1 MTEQWQTIRPILES
15 ALELDPAH
23 RPAFLDGACV
33 DAVLRREVDSLI
45 VAQERNSNFLEG
57 SAAAEVIPDHNT
69 PSGAAWT
76 AGMKLGPY
84 EIQSLLGAGG
94 MGEVYRAN
102 DTRLDRVVAVKV
114 LPAHLSSDP
123 VRRQRFERE
132 ARAIAALQHSNI
144 CTVYDVGEHEG
155 RQFIVM
161 ELLEGRPLS
170 AWVKEQA
177 LPEEQVVKLGIQ
189 IADALGEAHDKG
201 ILHRD
206 LKPANILVTTRGQA
220 KILDFGLAK
229 LARPR
234 VDAGRSFG
242 LSGPQIMMGTLPYMA
257 PEQLRGETSD
267 VRTDIWGIGAVLYE
281 MCTAQPP
288 FPGEGPLL
296 VDAILNKTPR
306 PPREINPQVSN
317 ALERVALK
325 ALEKDP
331 DKRHQTAY
339 ELGSD
344 LQQLSASRAPQS
356 AHLPRLGL
364 TVALLVLAALVSW
377 YGVKRF
383 GKPTGDTSG
392 TTMRRSVAVLGF
404 KDLAGRPETAWLSA
418 AFSEMLT
425 TEVAAGQHLR
435 TISAES
441 VARVTK
447 DLGLVNNDNLSRDT
461 LARIRKNSGSD
472 VVVLGS
478 YLDLGKESGGQIR
491 LDLRIQDATSGE
503 TITSFTENGSELG
516 LLELVGRTGAEL
528 RERLGAGS
536 LSEADRA
543 TLKASQPSTVDAA
556 RLYAEGLSKLRVFD
570 ALTARDLL
578 QQAAAADPNNPFIYS
593 AEAQAWS
600 LLGYE
605 DRARQAAKQAF
616 DLSVNLPPA
625 QRQQIEARYWQATA
639 QWGKAIAIY
648 RDRFTA
654 APDNLEDGLN
664 LANAQ
669 IQGGQGKDALQTLAT
684 LRKLPP
690 PQGEDPRIDVAEAEA
705 ANSISDFKRQL
716 VAAGIAAQKSEAQG
730 ARLLMAQARIA
741 EGRAFRNLGEPEKS
755 NAASEAARALFAS
768 VGDRLGEA
776 RVLHNI
782 GAVDYDRG
790 DLNAARK
797 AFDESFAIRQQIGN
811 RRGAANELN
820 SIAVVLTHQKNI
832 TEAMSAYKQSLEI
845 SKGVGDLQQ
854 TGVTLNNLGT
864 LQRDTG
870 DFAAARRSFDHA
882 LALDRKVGKQGEV
895 ASVLI
900 NVALMLTTEGDLT
913 AARSDLEQVLEIYSS
928 TGEIKGIPLIDL
940 AEVQFA
946 LGNLAAAEKL
956 DSESY
961 QIFQSSD
968 QKVFA
973 SWPLYGL
980 AEIQFQR
987 DDLKGARE
995 KHEEALRLRQQ
1006 GGETQ
1011 AVAESY
1017 AALSAV
1023 YREQGQL
1030 GDAENAAAK
1039 ALSGFQEAADDEGQ
1053 ARTHLSNALI
1063 FLGQSRLPDAQRAIV
1078 QPRDLSKKSASLSL
1092 KIKLA
1097 ITDARVRMAAGKE
1110 AEAKA
1115 LLASSL
1121 LQARRKG
1128 LLELEYESR
1137 LVLGELERK
1146 SGDISAG
1153 NAALGKLQKEAAA
1166 KDYRLIARQAADAAA
1181 KN

>member
-1 MTEQWQTIRPILES
+1 MTPEQWQTIRPILES
-15 ALELDPAH
+15 ALELDLAS
-23 RPAFLDGACV
+23 RPAFLDRACA
-33 DAVLRREVDSLI
+33 DAALRREVDSLI
-45 VAQERNSNFLEG
+45 SAQERDSNFLERP
-57 SAAAEVIPDHNT
+57 AVAEAVLDQDIV
-69 PSGAAWT
+69 SGAAWT

-161 ELLEGRPLS
+161 ELVEGRPLS
-170 AWVKEQA
+170 ACVKEQA
-177 LPEEQVVKLGIQ
+177 LTEEQVVKLGIQ

-220 KILDFGLAK
+220 KVLDFGLAK
-229 LARPR
+229 LARPM
-234 VDAGRSFG
+234 VDAGRNLG

-257 PEQLRGETSD
+257 PEQLLGETSD

-288 FPGEGPLL
+288 FPQSGPIL
-296 VDAILNKTPR
+296 VDAILNTTPR
-306 PPREINPQVSN
+306 PPREINPQVSS
-317 ALERVALK
+317 ALERVVAK
-325 ALEKDP
+325 ALQKDP
-331 DKRHQTAY
+331 NKRYQNAY

-344 LQQLSASRAPQS
+344 LQRLSAGAPRS
-356 AHLPRLGL
+356 ARLPFARIAL
-364 TVALLVLAALVSW
+364 ALLLVGAAVAW
-377 YGVKRF
+377 YAVERF
-383 GKPTGDTSG
+383 GKPNGDISG
-392 TTMRRSVAVLGF
+392 TKIRRSVAVLGF
-404 KDLAGRPETAWLSA
+404 KDLAGRSETAWLSA
-418 AFSEMLT
+418 ALSEMLT
-425 TEVAAGQHLR
+425 TEVEAGQHLR

-441 VARVTK
+441 VARVTR
-447 DLGLVNNDNLSRDT
+447 DLGLVNSDNLPRDI

-472 VVVLGS
+472 LVVLGS
-478 YLDLGKESGGQIR
+478 YLDLGKESRGQIR
-491 LDLRIQDATSGE
+491 VDLRIQDATSGE
-503 TITSFTENGSELG
+503 TITSFTETGNELG

-536 LSEADRA
+536 LSEADKA

-578 QQAAAADPNNPFIYS
+578 QQAAAADPDNPFIHS

-605 DRARQAAKQAF
+605 DRASQAAKQAF
-616 DLSVNLPPA
+616 DLSVNLPPV

-639 QWGKAIAIY
+639 QWEKAIAIY

-669 IQGGQGKDALQTLAT
+669 VQGGQGKHALQTLAI

-690 PQGEDPRIDVAEAEA
+690 PQGEDPRIDLAEAEA
-705 ANSISDFKRQL
+705 ANSISDFKAQL
-716 VAAGIAAQKSEAQG
+716 VAAGIAVQKSEAQG

-741 EGRAFRNLGEPEKS
+741 EGRAFRSLGEQEKS
-755 NAASEAARALFAS
+755 NAASEAARVLFAS

-832 TEAMSAYKQSLEI
+832 ADAMSAYKQSLEI

-864 LQRDTG
+864 LERDTG
-870 DFAAARRSFDHA
+870 DFAAARRSFDEA

-913 AARSDLEQVLEIYSS
+913 AARSDLEQVLQIYSR

-946 LGNLAAAEKL
+946 LGNLTAAEKL

-961 QIFQSSD
+961 QIFQSSG

-980 AEIQFQR
+980 AEIELRR

-995 KHEEALRLRQQ
+995 KHEEALHLRQQ

-1030 GDAENAAAK
+1030 ADAENAAAK

-1053 ARTHLSNALI
+1053 ARTHLFYALI
-1063 FLGQSRLPDAQRAIV
+1063 FLSQSRLPDAQRAIA
-1078 QPRDLSKKSASLSL
+1078 QARSLSKKSASISL
-1092 KIKLA
+1092 KIELA
-1097 ITDARVRMAAGKE
+1097 IADARVRMAGGKE

-1121 LQARRKG
+1121 LQARRVG

-1137 LVLGELERK
+1137 FVLGELERK
-1146 SGDISAG
+1146 SGNVSAG
-1153 NAALGKLQKEAAA
+1153 NTSLVKLQKEAAA
-1166 KDYRLIARQAADAAA
+1166 NDYRLIARQAADAAA

>member
-1 MTEQWQTIRPILES
+1 MTPEQWQKIRPILES

-23 RPAFLDGACV
+23 RMAFLDGACT
-33 DAVLRREVDSLI
+33 DPVLRHEVDSLI
-45 VAQERNSNFLEG
+45 VAQERNSRFLEG
-57 SAAAEVIPDHNT
+57 PAVAEVVPDQDT
-69 PSGAAWT
+69 VSVAAWT

-84 EIQSLLGAGG
+84 EIHSLLGAGG

-102 DTRLDRVVAVKV
+102 DTRLDRNVAVKV

-123 VRRQRFERE
+123 MRRQRFERE
-132 ARAIAALQHSNI
+132 ARAIAAVQHSNI

-161 ELLEGRPLS
+161 ELLEGQPLS
-170 AWVKEQA
+170 HCLKKQA
-177 LPEEQVVKLGIQ
+177 LPEEKVVDLGIQ
-189 IADALGEAHDKG
+189 IVDALGAAHDKG

-206 LKPANILVTTRGQA
+206 LKPANILVTNRGQA

-229 LARPR
+229 LTHPPVAAARGFE
-234 VDAGRSFG
+234 VTE
-242 LSGPQIMMGTLPYMA
+242 PQVVMGTLPYMA

-267 VRTDIWGIGAVLYE
+267 VRTDIWGVGTVLYQI
-281 MCTAQPP
+281 CTGQPP
-288 FPGEGPLL
+288 FPEEGPLL
-296 VDAILNKTPR
+296 VDAILNRTPR
-306 PPREINPQVSN
+306 PPREINPEVSS
-317 ALERVALK
+317 AVERVVVK

-331 DKRHQTAY
+331 NKRYQTAY

-344 LQQLSASRAPQS
+344 LQQLSSGRAPKS
-356 AHLPRLGL
+356 ARRPLAWIA
-364 TVALLVLAALVSW
+364 VALLLLGAGLSW
-377 YGVKRF
+377 FAVKRF
-383 GKPTGDTSG
+383 GKPTGDISG
-392 TTMRRSVAVLGF
+392 AKVRRSVAVLGF
-404 KDLAGRPETAWLSA
+404 KDLAGRSETAWLSA
-418 AFSEMLT
+418 ALSEMLT
-425 TEVAAGQHLR
+425 TEVEAGPHLR

-441 VARVTK
+441 VTRVTN
-447 DLGLVNNDNLSRDT
+447 DLGLVNSDNLPRDT

-472 VVVLGS
+472 LVVLGS

-491 LDLRIQDATSGE
+491 LDLRIQDAASGE
-503 TITSFTENGSELG
+503 TITSFTENGNELG
-516 LLELVGRTGAEL
+516 LLDLVGRTGAEL
-528 RERLGAGS
+528 RQRLGAGT
-536 LSEADRA
+536 LSEADKA
-543 TLKASQPSTVDAA
+543 TLKASRPSTVDAA

-570 ALTARDLL
+570 ALAARDLL
-578 QQAAAADPNNPFIYS
+578 QQATAADPNNPLIHS
-593 AEAQAWS
+593 AEAHAWS

-625 QRQQIEARYWQATA
+625 QRLQIEARYWQATA
-639 QWGKAIAIY
+639 QWEKAIAIY
-648 RDRFTA
+648 RDRFNA

-669 IQGGQGKDALQTLAT
+669 VQGGKGKDALQTLVT
-684 LRKLPP
+684 LRKLPS
-690 PQGEDPRIDVAEAEA
+690 PQGEDPRIDFAEADA

-716 VAAGIAAQKSEAQG
+716 VAAGIAVQKSDSQG

-741 EGRAFRNLGEPEKS
+741 ESRAFRNLGEPEKS

-797 AFDESFAIRQQIGN
+797 AFDDSFAIRQQIGN

-832 TEAMSAYKQSLEI
+832 AEALNAYKQSLEI
-845 SKGVGDLQQ
+845 SKDVGDMQQ

-870 DFAAARRSFDHA
+870 DFATARQSFGEA
-882 LALDRKVGKQGEV
+882 LALDRKVGKQGEI

-913 AARSDLEQVLEIYSS
+913 AARSDLEQVLQIYST

-946 LGNLAAAEKL
+946 LGHLAAAEKL
-956 DSESY
+956 DTESY
-961 QIFQSSD
+961 QIFQSSG
-968 QKVFA
+968 QRVFA

-980 AEIQFQR
+980 AEIQLER

-1006 GGETQ
+1006 GGETK

-1030 GDAENAAAK
+1030 GGAENAAAK
-1039 ALSGFQEAADDEGQ
+1039 ALSGFQEAEDYEGQ
-1053 ARTHLSNALI
+1053 SHAHLSNALT
-1063 FLGQSRLPDAQRAIV
+1063 FLGQSRLPEAQRAIL
-1078 QPRDLSKKSASLSL
+1078 QARNLAKKSASYGL
-1092 KIKLA
+1092 KIELA
-1097 ITDARVRMAAGKE
+1097 IADARLRMAMGQAT
-1110 AEAKA
+1110 EAKA
-1115 LLASSL
+1115 LLANSL
-1121 LQARRKG
+1121 QQARRKG

-1137 LVLGELERK
+1137 LGLGELEGRQDTR
-1146 SGDISAG
+1146 STT
-1153 NAALGKLQKEAAA
+1153 LQKLQKEAVGTG
-1166 KDYRLIARQAADAAA
+1166 YLLIARKASAAA
-1181 KN
+1181 TKN